1 MIKFIL
7 NQLNLWFGT
16 TFGWPKAV
24 SFIKAAMI
32 TPLLVYKDNKQ
43 VSKQAEKLAKS
54 KHYNSVASLI
64 DLQEGRN
71 YIVMGRTASKLHKDC
86 EKNIILTLN
95 EDITPIII
103 IRNDWAVRNKWKQ
116 TIPSIGGPAP
126 ANMGDFYNN
135 SILESEKK
143 FLNCLKKYFPYIH
156 IQLNI
161 EPGTSAAANFSLQL
175 AGHLRNIGFKNKLI
189 INPYSATNASEA
201 IRSQLN
207 SLGVVWARSYHK
219 NNPPPDP
226 IWNTDGNVSI
236 NGANVKNWLNTIES
250 SGKEYILWTK
260 SLADCPNGIP
270 SEYL

>member
-86 EKNIILTLN
+86 EKNIIL
-95 EDITPIII
+95 
-103 IRNDWAVRNKWKQ
+103 
-116 TIPSIGGPAP
+116 
-126 ANMGDFYNN
+126 
-135 SILESEKK
+135 
-143 FLNCLKKYFPYIH
+143 H
-156 IQLNI
+156 
-161 EPGTSAAANFSLQL
+161 
-175 AGHLRNIGFKNKLI
+175 
-189 INPYSATNASEA
+189 
-201 IRSQLN
+201 
-207 SLGVVWARSYHK
+207 
-219 NNPPPDP
+219 
-226 IWNTDGNVSI
+226 
-236 NGANVKNWLNTIES
+236 
-250 SGKEYILWTK
+250 
-260 SLADCPNGIP
+260 
-270 SEYL
+270 